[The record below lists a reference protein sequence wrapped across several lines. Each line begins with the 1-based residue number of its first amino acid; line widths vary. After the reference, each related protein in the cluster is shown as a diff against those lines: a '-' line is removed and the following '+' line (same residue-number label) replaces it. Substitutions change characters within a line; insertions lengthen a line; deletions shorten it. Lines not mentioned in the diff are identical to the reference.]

1 MATAAVEERELLKTI
16 SWFDGFVVALAN
28 PSFLITGLGASVLGL
43 GGWGAVILWTT
54 SVIIGALHN
63 YVYSE
68 LAAMFPKLSG
78 GIAIYAHEAWKKYV
92 SFVGPIAGSSSAS

>member
-1 MATAAVEERELLKTI
+1 MCGSFRKGLGTTWEKSLDRGPGFLFHRGPSSARRPFSGRFSMATAAVEERELLKTI

-54 SVIIGALHN
+54 SVIIGAL
-63 YVYSE
+63 
-68 LAAMFPKLSG
+68 
-78 GIAIYAHEAWKKYV
+78 
-92 SFVGPIAGSSSAS
+92 